1 MLVDTSA
8 AHKGASGS
16 VIDGALS
23 EAEIAELLRYTGG
36 LLLDYFGDLDGDG
49 EATQE
54 DLKILVQAA
63 IDRAFQEEE
72 EEPAKMPAPA
82 PAGAPA
88 PAKEEVTNLLQSRS
102 TLARSV
108 MSVSAFPLR
117 KAPQAL
123 DLSLLQQKKEGY
135 FDSLTASMPDSSW
148 FDFNLQLQ
156 TAELFNSVVTWMTHF
171 DLNRMEAYLYISALV
186 AFGFGLFIVAKPF
199 FGFRRIYES
208 MQSGKTR
215 RWKGNTHLQEFEK
228 RVDFATFFPGIVFST
243 VLSGMAV
250 VFLLVFIV
258 LNVVTNRDTYR
269 LIWSFRKM
277 LVWLGATVLIQLII
291 MRRVVLDYLCL
302 KDGDIIRPR
311 LFSCV
316 YVMFVIINF
325 ALGALAS
332 LFRIIF
338 MLPFMFIQ
346 IHTLDDCILRE
357 EFVGFDI
364 GYTSF
369 LTLTRVDY
377 RLNNPVHRSFIQSL
391 MPEAH
396 RRFGPKPTEESRY
409 TPEEAKRRTIRNKF
423 WLALTLNANPDLKV
437 DRRREKPEANDV

>member
-1 MLVDTSA
+1 
-8 AHKGASGS
+8 
-16 VIDGALS
+16 LS
-23 EAEIAELLRYTGG
+23 EAEIASLLRYTGA

-63 IDRAFQEEE
+63 IERAFQESE
-72 EEPAKMPAPA
+72 APAPA
-82 PAGAPA
+82 PAPASAPA
-88 PAKEEVTNLLQSRS
+88 SAEEEATSLLQSRMRVATRS
-102 TLARSV
+102 VARRV

-117 KAPQAL
+117 KAPQPL
-123 DLSLLQQKKEGY
+123 NLQLLQQKNNGY

-148 FDFNLQLQ
+148 FDFNLQLE
-156 TAELFNSVVTWMTHF
+156 TANMFNGAVSWMTHYNL
-171 DLNRMEAYLYISALV
+171 DRMEAYLYVSALF
-186 AFGFGLFIVAKPF
+186 AFGFGLVVVARPF
-199 FGFRRIYES
+199 FGYRKIFEN
-208 MQSGKTR
+208 MQSGKKLKF
-215 RWKGNTHLQEFEK
+215 KGHTHLDEFEK
-228 RVDFATFFPGIVFST
+228 RVDFATFFPGIVFSS
-243 VLSGMAV
+243 VLSGMAII
-250 VFLLVFIV
+250 FILVFII
-258 LNVVTNRDTYR
+258 LNVLTMREFYTF
-269 LIWSFRKM
+269 LWSMRKH
-277 LVWLGATVLIQLII
+277 LVWLGATVLIQLLI
-291 MRRVVLDYLCL
+291 MRRVVLDYFCL

-332 LFRIIF
+332 LFRIIC

-346 IHTLDDCILRE
+346 LHTLDDCILRE

-377 RLNNPVHRSFIQSL
+377 RLANPVHRSFISAV

-396 RRFGPKPTEESRY
+396 RLYGRESSEESRF
-409 TPEEAKRRTIRNKF
+409 TPEETKKKKFRNKM
-423 WLALTLNANPDLKV
+423 WLALTLNANPSLQAERK
-437 DRRREKPEANDV
+437 RPEESESV